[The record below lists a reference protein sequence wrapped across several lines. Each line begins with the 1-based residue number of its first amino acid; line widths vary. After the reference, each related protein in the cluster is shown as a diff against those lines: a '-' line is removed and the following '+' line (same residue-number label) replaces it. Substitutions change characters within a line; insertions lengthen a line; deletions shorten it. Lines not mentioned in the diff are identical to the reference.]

1 MAKFIKRCL
10 IGGARFFDFGFEFG
24 FGFGLGLGFGFGFG
38 FGFARRFRYALCCGL
53 ASLTLLP
60 GALRAQVTPAEPAE
74 PAVPPAS
81 AASDLPLA
89 PKTLRGAPT
98 QAVLRSWLNVPRT
111 LGHLK
116 AADLGLIINT
126 ADPYSVEVGEFYI
139 AARKL
144 KPEQVLRVVLPVK
157 AVLSPEEFG
166 LLALRIEAA
175 FGNQTQALAMAWA
188 MPYAVSCNSI
198 TAAVTMG
205 FDGALCSQSCA
216 ASRASLYFNSVSVKP
231 HTDLRMRPSMLLA
244 ASDVAG
250 AKAMILRGVAAD
262 HSLGLRG
269 APPVHAHYLITN
281 DKLRSVRARL
291 FPPPGLLRRFG
302 VDVHIDEAQALEN
315 ASRVLLYQTGLASV
329 DKLDTLRWVPGA
341 VADHLTSSGGVLD
354 GSGGQMTALAWIA
367 SGATASYGSVSE
379 PCNHVQKF
387 PHPQMLLLHYMQ
399 GASVIEAYWKSVAW
413 PQQGVFVGEPL
424 ATPFS
429 VRATR

>member
-1 MAKFIKRCL
+1 MSRSR
-10 IGGARFFDFGFEFG
+10 ARVERLFGEG
-24 FGFGLGLGFGFGFG
+24 F
-38 FGFARRFRYALCCGL
+38 RFRVYGQFALWSGL
-53 ASLTLLP
+53 AALTALP
-60 GALRAQVTPAEPAE
+60 GALLAQVTSADTAAQPASAATT
-74 PAVPPAS
+74 AVPPA
-81 AASDLPLA
+81 A
-89 PKTLRGAPT
+89 PMRGAPT
-98 QAVLRSWLNVPRT
+98 QPVPRTWLNVPRT
-111 LGHLK
+111 LGHLQ

-157 AVLSPEEFG
+157 AVLSAEEFSV
-166 LLALRIEAA
+166 LALRIQAA
-175 FGNQTQALAMAWA
+175 FGEQTQALAMAWT
-188 MPYAVSCNSI
+188 MPYAVNCNSI

-205 FDGALCSQSCA
+205 FDGALCAQSCA

-231 HTDLRMRPSMLLA
+231 QTDLKMRPSMLLA
-244 ASDVAG
+244 ANDVAG

-269 APPVHAHYLITN
+269 APPVHAHYLVTN

-315 ASRVLLYQTGLASV
+315 ASRVLLYQTGLVSV
-329 DKLDTLRWVPGA
+329 DKLDTVRWVPGA

-387 PHPQMLLLHYMQ
+387 PHPQVLLLHYMQ
-399 GASVIEAYWKSVAW
+399 GASLIEAYWKSVAW

-424 ATPFS
+424 AAPFS
-429 VRATR
+429 LRATR